1 MSQLLKLIQRQRSFL
16 GFAQKASNYGV
27 IKMKIE
33 LASSYGFC
41 FGVKRAIRIAE
52 EHTGS
57 KTYGP
62 LIHNKDEIN
71 RLKEGFGIGLAEKFE
86 DVTPDDSVVIRTHGI
101 PKDELSKLRAQENE
115 IIDATCPYVTTPQNI
130 VAKMSDEGYSI
141 VIFGDKNHP
150 EIKGVVSY
158 AKDLRNAFIVEDE
171 KELAGLPILSKVS
184 VVAQTT
190 RKPEDFLKVVNAL
203 ILAHKEVRVFN
214 TICNATF
221 ENQDAAAE
229 LAKGADVMVVI
240 GGKHSSNTKQLHSI
254 CKSYCDESYLIE
266 NEKELESSWFEGKE
280 LCGISAGASTPDWI
294 VQNVINKIQ
303 EIKK

>member
-1 MSQLLKLIQRQRSFL
+1 
-16 GFAQKASNYGV
+16 
-27 IKMKIE
+27 MKIE

-41 FGVKRAIRIAE
+41 FGAKRAIKIAE
-52 EHTGS
+52 EHPGS

-71 RLKEGFGIGLAEKFE
+71 RLKEGFDIGLAESME
-86 DVTPDDSVVIRTHGI
+86 DVNVEDSIVIRTHGI
-101 PKDELSKLRAQENE
+101 PKKELALLKAQDTA
-115 IIDATCPYVTTPQNI
+115 IIDATCPYVTTPQQD
-130 VAKMSDEGYSI
+130 VEKMSKEGYSI

-158 AKDLRNAFIVEDE
+158 AEKAGDAFIVLDVA
-171 KELAGLPILSKVS
+171 ELDDLPLKSKVA

-190 RKPEDFLKVVNAL
+190 RKPEDFIKITSAL
-203 ILAHKEVRVFN
+203 ILKHKEVRVFN

-221 ENQDAAAE
+221 ENQDAAAD
-229 LAKGADVMVVI
+229 LASKADVMIVI

-254 CKSYCDESYLIE
+254 CKDYCDDSYLIE
-266 NEKELESSWFEGKE
+266 NKSELKKEWFTDKK

-294 VQNVINKIQ
+294 VQNVINEIQKIV
-303 EIKK
+303 K

>member
-1 MSQLLKLIQRQRSFL
+1 
-16 GFAQKASNYGV
+16 
-27 IKMKIE
+27 MKIE

-41 FGVKRAIRIAE
+41 FGVKRAIKIAE
-52 EHTGS
+52 GHPGS

-71 RLKEGFGIGLAEKFE
+71 RLKEGYNIGLAESLKDVE
-86 DVTPDDSVVIRTHGI
+86 DKDSVVIRTHGI
-101 PKDELSKLRAQENE
+101 PKKELASLKAQDTS
-115 IIDATCPYVTTPQNI
+115 IIDATCPYVTTPQQD
-130 VAKMSDEGYSI
+130 VEKMSREGYSI

-158 AKDLRNAFIVEDE
+158 AEKAEDAFIVLDAV
-171 KELAGLPILSKVS
+171 ELDDLPLKSKVA

-190 RKPEDFLKVVNAL
+190 RKPEDFIKITSAL
-203 ILAHKEVRVFN
+203 ILKHKEVRVFN

-221 ENQDAAAE
+221 ENQDAAAD
-229 LAKGADVMVVI
+229 LASKADVMIVI

-254 CKSYCDESYLIE
+254 CKNYCDDSYLIE
-266 NEKELESSWFEGKE
+266 NESELEKKWFTDKK

-294 VQNVINKIQ
+294 VQNVIDQIEKI
-303 EIKK
+303 KPPR

>member
-1 MSQLLKLIQRQRSFL
+1 
-16 GFAQKASNYGV
+16 
-27 IKMKIE
+27 MKIE

-41 FGVKRAIRIAE
+41 FGVKRAIKIAE
-52 EHTGS
+52 DHPGS

-71 RLKEGFGIGLAEKFE
+71 RLKEGYNIGLAESLKDVE
-86 DVTPDDSVVIRTHGI
+86 DKDSVVIRTHGI
-101 PKDELSKLRAQENE
+101 PKKELASLKAQDTS
-115 IIDATCPYVTTPQNI
+115 IIDATCPYVTTPQQD
-130 VAKMSDEGYSI
+130 VEKMSREGYSI

-158 AKDLRNAFIVEDE
+158 AEKAEDAFIVLDAV
-171 KELAGLPILSKVS
+171 ELDDLPLKSKVA

-190 RKPEDFLKVVNAL
+190 RKPEDFIKITSAL
-203 ILAHKEVRVFN
+203 ILKHKEVRVFN

-221 ENQDAAAE
+221 ENQDAAAD
-229 LAKGADVMVVI
+229 LASKAGVMIVI

-254 CKSYCDESYLIE
+254 CKNYCDDSYLIE
-266 NEKELESSWFEGKE
+266 NESELQKEWFADKK

-294 VQNVINKIQ
+294 VQNVIDRIEKIKPSQ
-303 EIKK
+303 